1 MLLGAAAVTLSSCS
15 LISRDQ
21 VVVVDETPALQP
33 ILEFAA
39 DQIAKLTAVID
50 GGSNHEPTLAMVRD
64 NHQAHA
70 EELARI
76 LGVDIPAGSDELEG
90 DALAALNQRE
100 AEGAEEATTACV
112 EASPQFAVLLGEIA
126 ACRASHSDVLGV
138 IGG

>member
-1 MLLGAAAVTLSSCS
+1 M
-15 LISRDQ
+15 
-21 VVVVDETPALQP
+21 VVDETPALQP

>member
-1 MLLGAAAVTLSSCS
+1 VLLGAAAVTLSSCS